1 MNNLTK
7 STNDCQSRCT
17 CIDFAGDN
25 PACPEH
31 GDWYPQSEQEAEV
44 RWSVVY
50 NQYRREWYGENIPFY
65 GE

>member
-31 GDWYPQSEQEAEV
+31 GDWYPQSEQEAETEFY
-44 RWSVVY
+44 R
-50 NQYRREWYGENIPFY
+50 QLAALRREAYGGNIPFN